1 MIGSHAS
8 RKGVWIRR
16 VLNGMALIKDLATEM
31 TINGDDELRRGE
43 ELTTELTIKGENESS
58 ISLAKNPEAQ
68 NRRKH
73 IDVQLHYI
81 RELINENEMLIA

>member
-8 RKGVWIRR
+8 RKGVWIPR
-16 VLNGMALIKDLATEM
+16 VLNEMTLTKELATEM

-43 ELTTELTIKGENESS
+43 ELTTELRIKVENESS

-68 NRRKH
+68 NRTKH
-73 IDVQLHYI
+73 IDVQYHYI
-81 RELINENEMLIA
+81 REMINEKEMLIA